1 MDAPAAPE
9 HPTMS
14 PLTLG
19 FGPLPRP
26 TVTRTERDGVFAGS
40 TEVDVTW
47 GTRTWDRAR
56 GDNERIR
63 IGADQVEAAV
73 AQIEAAVVE
82 HFPGTTKA
90 QRRAVLSAFRKIVA
104 RPHTS
109 RLGKSKDNVAP
120 TFLSSFSLGMTVG
133 ERGSRSLSI
142 AATGIAGETHTGRSL
157 CEDGFHIF
165 IGVRGGATTFT
176 HRRAKRGTGRVTE
189 RNRGWNA
196 WNRAFSGAW

>member
-63 IGADQVEAAV
+63 IGADQIEAAV

-82 HFPGTTKA
+82 HFPGTTKS

-104 RPHTS
+104 RP
-109 RLGKSKDNVAP
+109 P
-120 TFLSSFSLGMTVG
+120 TPPSFLASFSLGMTVG
-133 ERGSRSLSI
+133 DRVSRSLSI
-142 AATGIAGETHTGRSL
+142 AATGIAGETHTGRSI
-157 CEDGFHIF
+157 CEESFRIF
-165 IGVRGGATTFT
+165 IGVRGGAATFT

-189 RNRGWNA
+189 RHHGWKA